1 MANALVARPT
11 GEYVVRLATTS
22 EALNSVPR
30 LHGRQLVVA
39 QAVTLVAIGLAVLIY
54 IAGLASMYTLFLG
67 AF

>member
-1 MANALVARPT
+1 MSLPCCIT
-11 GEYVVRLATTS
+11 EYTPRFFGRKVG
-22 EALNSVPR
+22 NSVPR